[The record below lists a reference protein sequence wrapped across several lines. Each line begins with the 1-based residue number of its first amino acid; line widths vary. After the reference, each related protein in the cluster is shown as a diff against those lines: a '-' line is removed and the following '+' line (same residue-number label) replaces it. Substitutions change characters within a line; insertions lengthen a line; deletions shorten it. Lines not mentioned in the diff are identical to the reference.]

1 MRIEARGVTKRYG
14 RVTALSDVSFTLE
27 PRSRIALVGP
37 NGSGKSTLNR
47 ILMGLVACEGEVRL
61 DGRCPLRERS
71 ALAREMAYVP
81 QIAPHLAA
89 PVDEV
94 VRAIARVRGLDAGA
108 VARAAAALDLT
119 LETVARRPFRSLS
132 GGTKQKL
139 LIALALASGA
149 SLLIL
154 DEPTGSLDAHA
165 RERFFALF
173 EALAPEATLVL
184 CSHRL
189 DEIRPLVDHVL
200 LLDDGRVGYDG
211 PAARFLER
219 CAIATIEAWAEDA
232 DADAWLAARGFRRGA
247 DGAWRRSVEQAEKMK
262 LLRELAGAEG
272 PRLRNLC
279 ARDLEGLDL
288 AAGSAGGQ
296 GARATGVPRV

>member
-14 RVTALSDVSFTLE
+14 RVAALDGVSFE
-27 PRSRIALVGP
+27 VAPRSRVALVGP

-47 ILMGLVACEGEVRL
+47 VLMGLVACEGYVRL
-61 DGRCPLRERS
+61 DGRCPLRERH
-71 ALAREMAYVP
+71 ALARATAYVP
-81 QIAPHLAA
+81 QTAPQLAA

-94 VRAIARVRGLDAGA
+94 VRAIARVRGLEPKS
-108 VARAAAALDLT
+108 VASVAAELDLD
-119 LETVARRPFRSLS
+119 LASVARRPFRSLS

-139 LIALALASGA
+139 LIALALSARA

-165 RERFFALF
+165 RERFFARF
-173 EALAPEATLVL
+173 EALAPEVTLVL

-211 PAARFLER
+211 PAAAFLER
-219 CAIATIEAWAEDA
+219 CALATIDVWADGEEAA
-232 DADAWLAARGFRRGA
+232 AWLSSRGFRRGA
-247 DGAWRRSVEQAEKMK
+247 GGSFRRTVDHAEKMK
-262 LLRELAGAEG
+262 LVSELLETLG
-272 PRLRNLC
+272 PRVRNLS
-279 ARDLEGLDL
+279 ARDLEGVDL
-288 AAGSAGGQ
+288 GGAMPGADGAARP
-296 GARATGVPRV
+296 ARG